1 MAREPPLRFEESGD
15 DLPLDAAFKKSPLRL
30 KLRVRSVK
38 CVEWVKW
45 AKWVLVAGVLT
56 LNIKNGSTVRHAQ
69 PPLSKVHSGV
79 HCGTLLLMRHGM
91 RQDHATD
98 TIAFYRD
105 TDAPWDAPLHQPW
118 VRRHVRACRPQW
130 QRWLSQWGKLDIAT
144 SPLKRAVHTA
154 QEIANMTDTSG
165 TIRVE
170 SCAIERWSNMRAH
183 IARYQSAF
191 SPPRAV
197 RPDLVDSAVVADLDT
212 RSRGASCVFKNAH
225 DGLSSQ
231 HLRQCCGPLSGPP
244 RGGHVTTARRIQ
256 CLASCMRDAAS
267 GTTLLVSHSYI
278 ARNLCYVLTRD
289 PWCLLGSIGY
299 METLELRRVCEA
311 DQVKHA
317 KWTFVA
323 RHAAPLC

>member
-1 MAREPPLRFEESGD
+1 MRCVQGVEPNP
-15 DLPLDAAFKKSPLRL
+15 
-30 KLRVRSVK
+30 SVK
-38 CVEWVKW
+38 WVKW
-45 AKWVLVAGVLT
+45 VKWVLVVGV
-56 LNIKNGSTVRHAQ
+56 IGSTVRHA
-69 PPLSKVHSGV
+69 PPPA

-91 RQDHATD
+91 RQDHATG

-118 VRRHVRACRPQW
+118 VRRHVGACRPQW

-144 SPLKRAVHTA
+144 SPLRRAVHTA
-154 QEIANMTDTSG
+154 REIANMTDASG
-165 TIRVE
+165 AIRVE

-197 RPDLVDSAVVADLDT
+197 RPNLVDGAVVADLDT
-212 RSRGASCVFKNAH
+212 RPRDAACVTGH
-225 DGLSSQ
+225 DGLNSQ
-231 HLRQCCGPLSGPP
+231 HLRQCCGEDPP
-244 RGGHVTTARRIQ
+244 RGGHVTTARRVQ
-256 CLASCMRDAAS
+256 CLASCMRDAAG

-278 ARNLCYVLTRD
+278 ARNLCYALTRD
-289 PWCLLGSIGY
+289 PWCLLGSVGY

-317 KWTFVA
+317 KWTFAA